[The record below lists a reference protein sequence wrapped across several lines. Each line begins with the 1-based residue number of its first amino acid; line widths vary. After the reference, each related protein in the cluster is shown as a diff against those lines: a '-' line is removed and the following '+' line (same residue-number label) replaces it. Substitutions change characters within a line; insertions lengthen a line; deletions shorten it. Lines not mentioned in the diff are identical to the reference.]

1 MSISF
6 LRPPALPVLTF
17 VRYKARPPS
26 EKLKKPEDKSS
37 IILGK
42 WKPSVAFP
50 KPGVSDKA
58 VSIVV
63 SRLFLN
69 FSLREFTEPNP
80 CQVGEACSY
89 PDRQPSD
96 LWGCW
101 RPRTF
106 RLRQDG
112 PQ

>member
-1 MSISF
+1 MLVLLDALLQEIMSISF

-58 VSIVV
+58 NPIHVKWERSVATA
-63 SRLFLN
+63 REEKRDEGEKEEGDE
-69 FSLREFTEPNP
+69 SLMEEGGT
-80 CQVGEACSY
+80 S
-89 PDRQPSD
+89 
-96 LWGCW
+96 
-101 RPRTF
+101 
-106 RLRQDG
+106 
-112 PQ
+112 